1 MDATVDLTNGSVR
14 FGEMKIYD
22 PEFALAEIER
32 VIDRLMGRVVFVL
45 MENGW
50 TRNADGTWRRP

>member
-1 MDATVDLTNGSVR
+1 
-14 FGEMKIYD
+14 MKIYD